1 MTKTD
6 VGQAERVI
14 GDQHHQANKALS
26 NGNLEALMA
35 AYADDIVMMPPNE
48 AERVGR
54 TAVRSMWEDLL
65 RDFTAE
71 VSVSIK
77 ELQVLGEWAFER
89 GTFTMELAPRTGG
102 PPVQDFGK
110 YLDILRQQPD
120 GSYKYSRV
128 MFNSSQAP
136 ST

>member
-1 MTKTD
+1 
-6 VGQAERVI
+6 
-14 GDQHHQANKALS
+14 
-26 NGNLEALMA
+26 MA
-35 AYADDIVMMPPNE
+35 AYADDVVMMPPNQ
-48 AERVGR
+48 AERVGK

-77 ELQVLGEWAFER
+77 ELQVLGECAFER
-89 GTFTMELAPRTGG
+89 GTFTMELTPRTGG
-102 PPVQDFGK
+102 PPVQDSGK
-110 YLDILRQQPD
+110 YLDVLRQQPD

-136 ST
+136 TT